1 MLAELIK
8 LVGFLDDKAKVL
20 ITAIDKADPTTDEYK
35 KLLENFGATMNISG
49 IVGRTIQAATQT
61 INEENKNNKKKKV
74 EEK

>member
-8 LVGFLDDKAKVL
+8 LVGYLDDKAKDL
-20 ITAIDKADPTTDEYK
+20 IAAIGKADPTSKEYK
-35 KLLENFGATMNISG
+35 ELLENFGATMSISG
-49 IVGRTIQAATQT
+49 TVGRTIQAATQT